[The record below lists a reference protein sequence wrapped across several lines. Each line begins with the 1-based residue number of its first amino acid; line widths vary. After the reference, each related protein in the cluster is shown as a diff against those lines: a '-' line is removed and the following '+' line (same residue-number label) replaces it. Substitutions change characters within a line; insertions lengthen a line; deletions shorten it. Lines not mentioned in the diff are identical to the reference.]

1 MDGGEDD
8 VLIGIGTFGWG
19 KVNVDEGGS
28 RELAL
33 WLNSE
38 AGFSRPGLGWLLLT
52 VGSVQ
57 DFVEDTGFVVKVE
70 FEDRGS

>member
-1 MDGGEDD
+1 M
-8 VLIGIGTFGWG
+8 VIGIGIFGQG
-19 KVNVDEGGS
+19 KVNVDEVGS

-33 WLNSE
+33 WLDSE
-38 AGFSRPGLGWLLLT
+38 AGYSRPGFGWLLPA
-52 VGSVQ
+52 VDSVQ